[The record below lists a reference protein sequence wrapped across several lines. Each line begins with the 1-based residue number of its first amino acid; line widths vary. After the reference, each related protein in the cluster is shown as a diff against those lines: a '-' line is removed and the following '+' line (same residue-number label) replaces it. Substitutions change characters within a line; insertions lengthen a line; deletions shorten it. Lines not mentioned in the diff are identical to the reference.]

1 MVGLNRMLCFL
12 PISRRWISWAAIGMC
27 LLAAGCGS
35 SVKAPGVDPATAA
48 DKAMEL
54 LDKDSNGQLSPAEL
68 AGAPGLL
75 SGLAVLDT
83 SSDKQLSREELVAGL
98 TDMFQHGAGLQAFS
112 CRVLLDGRPLN
123 GAHVRLVPEA
133 YLGDTVKI
141 AEGDTDNSGTVALS
155 VAESEMPAKLKGV
168 KAIQP
173 GIYRVEVTHPSAKIL
188 PKYNTQTTLGY
199 DRHPANLDTPV
210 VFRLSSR

>member
-1 MVGLNRMLCFL
+1 MFCFL
-12 PISRRWISWAAIGMC
+12 PSLRLWISWSAIGA
-27 LLAAGCGS
+27 LLMAAGCGG

-48 DKAMEL
+48 DKAIEL
-54 LDKDSNGQLSPAEL
+54 LDKDNNGQLSPVEL

-75 SGLAVLDT
+75 SGLAVFDT
-83 SSDKQLSREELVAGL
+83 SGDKQLSREELVAGL

-133 YLGDTVKI
+133 YLGDAVKV
-141 AEGDTDNSGTVALS
+141 ADGDTDSSGTAAIS
-155 VAESEMPAKLKGV
+155 IAESEMPAKLKGV

-173 GIYRVEVTHPSAKIL
+173 GIYSVEVTHPSAKIL

-210 VFRLSSR
+210 IFRLSSR